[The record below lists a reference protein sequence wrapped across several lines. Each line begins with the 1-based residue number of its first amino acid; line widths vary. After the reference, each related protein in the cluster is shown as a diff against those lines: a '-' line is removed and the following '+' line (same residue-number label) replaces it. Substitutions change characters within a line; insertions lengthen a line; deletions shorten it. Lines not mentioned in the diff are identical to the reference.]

1 MSTRRASTGSGGG
14 TRSGITAVLLVA
26 AAVAMMLLVRARPAT
41 QPFDPRSDA
50 GSGTRGLVI
59 LLRQEGASVDVA
71 HSAPGPGTDGRVLVL
86 QDRLS
91 DSQHRDLL
99 AFAAAGG
106 VVVMADPGS
115 TLLGPQITTATVGD
129 GTKPPIR
136 DLAAEIVVP
145 VASCDIPALQHL
157 RGLFVLHGVL
167 FDGAGSVRHCF
178 GSDGSF
184 VIVHPHGTGVIVQ
197 LGDNALFTN
206 QLLRYADN
214 GGLAT
219 ALLVPSRGAN
229 VSILVGDGPAP
240 PSPAGASGGGQQK
253 LADLVRPGV
262 WMAFAQLALAFVVFA
277 IARAV
282 RPGRPV
288 REPEQVPIAGSELVV
303 ATGVLMQRAQHASRA
318 ASLLRFQAHRT
329 LCERH
334 HLPSSTPVS
343 VLDAAI
349 TDGSP
354 LSPGT
359 VTEVLEREV
368 HDAAGLLRLSNDLHS
383 IQIRTAP
390 EGAHQ

>member
-1 MSTRRASTGSGGG
+1 M
-14 TRSGITAVLLVA
+14 TAVLLLA

-50 GSGTRGLVI
+50 ASGTRGLVI
-59 LLRQEGASVDVA
+59 LLRHEGASVEVVHDA
-71 HSAPGPGTDGRVLVL
+71 PAPGSDRRVLVL

-91 DSQHRDLL
+91 ASQHNDLL

-115 TLLGPQITTATVGD
+115 ALLGPQITTATVGD
-129 GTKPPIR
+129 GTMPPIR
-136 DLAAEIVVP
+136 DLAAETVVP

-167 FDGAGSVRHCF
+167 FARSGTLRHCF
-178 GSDGSF
+178 GSDGSL

-219 ALLVPSRGAN
+219 ALLAPAPGAN
-229 VSILVGDGPAP
+229 VSIFVGDGPAP
-240 PSPAGASGGGQQK
+240 SSPTGESGGGGQK

-318 ASLLRFQAHRT
+318 GSLLRFQAHRT

-334 HLPSSTPVS
+334 HLPASTPVS

-349 TDGSP
+349 TAGSP
-354 LSPGT
+354 VLSGT

-368 HDAAGLLRLSNDLHS
+368 HDAAGLLRLSNDLHL

-390 EGAHQ
+390 EGAHP